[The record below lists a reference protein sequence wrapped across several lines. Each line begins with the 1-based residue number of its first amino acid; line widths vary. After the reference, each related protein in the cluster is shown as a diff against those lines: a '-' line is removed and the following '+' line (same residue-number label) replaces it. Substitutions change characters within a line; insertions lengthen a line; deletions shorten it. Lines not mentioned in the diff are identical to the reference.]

1 MLAMERDLARRIPL
15 ACSGRH
21 SSIMSRDTASGA
33 EMRINFNRWYD
44 PSIGRWLSE
53 DPAAADENLYRYCG
67 NGPTDGTD
75 PSGRWTIG
83 CNIIGFMTMPIHERL
98 TVLAALDAGYKA
110 KGYEPGA
117 AIDGNTPS
125 IWCLDDFKIQLSDD
139 PFFLGLVDGCRAVDA
154 PNGLV
159 ELGYCCSDVEKGNSQ
174 QAEAKYRATFR
185 SHFGLDTYKHGMVPH
200 AQQSAPGEAPAVGAA
215 AIQRKM
221 VDWICS
227 EYQAALL
234 DAKQIKDME
243 KSGADSKALAKLQTD
258 AGFHIGQAL
267 HTLEDSYAP
276 AHVWRGGPTASDP
289 TARSANGLIYM
300 FQDYNAQ
307 DPSKH
312 GEDDDPGTN
321 AFDQQCYNAVLA
333 ACTQFMKMSLAGTP
347 VEGNGGVRDW
357 LLHGSN
363 GSPGPLELAPNARAG
378 GTYPAYAKTN
388 N

>member
-1 MLAMERDLARRIPL
+1 
-15 ACSGRH
+15 
-21 SSIMSRDTASGA
+21 
-33 EMRINFNRWYD
+33 
-44 PSIGRWLSE
+44 
-53 DPAAADENLYRYCG
+53 
-67 NGPTDGTD
+67 
-75 PSGRWTIG
+75 
-83 CNIIGFMTMPIHERL
+83 
-98 TVLAALDAGYKA
+98 
-110 KGYEPGA
+110 
-117 AIDGNTPS
+117 
-125 IWCLDDFKIQLSDD
+125 
-139 PFFLGLVDGCRAVDA
+139 
-154 PNGLV
+154 
-159 ELGYCCSDVEKGNSQ
+159 
-174 QAEAKYRATFR
+174 
-185 SHFGLDTYKHGMVPH
+185 
-200 AQQSAPGEAPAVGAA
+200 
-215 AIQRKM
+215 M